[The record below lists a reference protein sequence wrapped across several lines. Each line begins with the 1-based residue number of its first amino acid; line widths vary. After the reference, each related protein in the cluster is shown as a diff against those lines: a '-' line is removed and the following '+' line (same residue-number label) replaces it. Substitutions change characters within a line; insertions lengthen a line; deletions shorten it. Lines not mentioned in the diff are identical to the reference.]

1 MKKILTGIILAFTFL
16 CNASVAEGRTIEV
29 GTGKAFWDAIYEHLD
44 DPDVIIQLT
53 GTIDMWDEKH
63 NEPFYDAEQFNNSVG
78 HPFMGTITGYYTIVE
93 NGKEKECMH
102 VIKNVH
108 HALINQMD
116 GAKVKGIKFKDC
128 DTGTKWTDYYPA
140 ILVCN
145 AENCEFTELIFENCQ
160 YEDGFVGTMPD
171 FSTGFGLMANRLVK
185 CKVNDVLFCVS
196 SLSKMGWGIGTVAG
210 YAEDTEFTRC
220 TTDCSSIILGDAT
233 FNTYV
238 GGIVGEAYHCKFDD
252 CVNMATVAGSEK
264 ADNVGGITGWSQNC
278 TFEHCINS
286 GALATMNEEGW
297 GSLIEHLHDFNE
309 TCSDIS
315 EKLISY
321 KESEEIIRKYQMATD
336 NISSMSI
343 EEASEYFDIWFD
355 SALEMEEL
363 YRAELASLRGT
374 IIGAIITICL
384 EVYEGSEPDE
394 MGGITS
400 ASEGDYIH
408 NCLNAGI
415 IHCRDAYAGGIV
427 GRAKSHDGKGTEIV
441 SCINRAYIQGDEQTG
456 GIVGSLDENSKVRYC
471 INTGAVDVI
480 KTTRGP
486 IYGENKGSQS
496 NLKGNFVLTHDANY
510 TAGSAGDKPIN
521 NVSIKD
527 IKSGLVALELN
538 NLDPEN
544 NFCQNIGVNACPLF
558 EGKKVTA
565 NDIRDDVDL
574 HYDVDSKEEF
584 LMALSDQYADIRL
597 TKDIDFGGQLWTLY
611 SRFTPFHGTI
621 DGQEHSLK
629 NIVGEISRTVD
640 GYEEGNTWDRWFGEW
655 QYSAPIG
662 GAENATFKHLIIEG
676 MNLKLSGMASG
687 FVGLSTNCTYD
698 WVRVRSSKVTA
709 SRNCVGALIC
719 QSDGDSLAHCMLE
732 SKSLLETTVVNLGNY
747 SSYAGGLVSKAKGS
761 KFYDCK
767 NNGTVETR
775 TDYAAGIV
783 SEAEDC
789 VLMSCVNHGEVS
801 HNSKYVCTDDYLGG
815 IAAKATNTT
824 FTRCVNEG
832 KLCCEDQ
839 YGGGIVG
846 YGTNVTIN
854 NCLNKSQAIDFRQN
868 TCGGIIGAAKNSKV
882 TNCFSYADYPMIGT
896 HEGMDAASGNNY
908 RLSDKS
914 VCNNP
919 YVMGVSPKM
928 VAAGYATYWLNNNSD
943 ENLKTQP
950 WSQNVNQRDYLQV
963 DPHPVLDMHETVTI
977 GDITGF
983 SYIGSANDLKEFAKR
998 VNEGK
1003 DDAQYACAVVT
1014 RDIDLNGEE
1023 WTPIGNNS
1031 HRFRGLFNG
1040 QGHTISGL
1048 NCTVESLED
1057 GAGLFGVVDALAVI
1071 ENVIIGEKSKVT
1083 NLTNSGFGSAGI
1095 VGMVR
1100 TDDKLWGDVHIRN
1113 CGNYANVLT
1122 KCSAGGIL
1130 GTVSSR
1136 MDNSNI
1142 VESKV
1147 KVYVE
1152 NCFNM
1157 GTIDGYDSGLLC
1169 ADMENRGVVRN
1180 CWSGGSL
1187 ICTKTL
1193 TSPYRGAMEELG
1205 NQKFFVGYDESLDIK
1220 NCYAINP
1227 TDSVWRAN
1235 KDKKQN
1241 GVTNILESDAAY
1253 GNLTLQLN
1261 GNTNDTRKLNGW
1273 QQNLG
1278 ANAHPVPGN
1287 KGIYHARNIN
1297 KEYGT
1302 ICLPYT
1308 LYSNDDIKY
1317 YDFSLVTTD
1326 EDAICLKFTY
1336 TDKVMPGT
1344 PTLFYTKAMGDHTFI
1359 DDVDKYDGDYD
1370 KYDFDLSKEVAG
1382 NYYWKMHSHPFEKVF
1397 EGEEAKTV
1405 YYVSDGKIRNAKKTT
1420 IAPYRAY
1427 FRGPDINELQSIV
1440 VNAKVRIVFEE
1451 ENGEETSIELVGED
1465 LVPMLNGKTYSI
1477 MGTEVGEGYRG
1488 IVIKNGKK
1496 MIQM

>member
-16 CNASVAEGRTIEV
+16 CNASVAEGHTIEV
-29 GTGKAFWDAIYEHLD
+29 GTGEEFWNAIYDNLD
-44 DPDVIIQLT
+44 DPNVIIQLT
-53 GTIDMWDEKH
+53 NTIDMKEDYDTGGQFESSYYK
-63 NEPFYDAEQFNNSVG
+63 PFK
-78 HPFMGTITGYYTIVE
+78 GTITGYYTIVKD
-93 NGKEKECMH
+93 GKEKECMH
-102 VIKNVH
+102 VIKNVNS
-108 HALINQMD
+108 AILDCME

-128 DTGTKWTDYYPA
+128 DTGGDFTDYYPA

-145 AENCEFTELIFENCQ
+145 AKNCEFTELVFENCK
-160 YEDGFVGTMPD
+160 YKDGFVGTIPTLK
-171 FSTGFGLMANRLVK
+171 SGFGLMADNLYQ
-185 CKVNDVLFCVS
+185 CKVNSVIFSAC
-196 SLSKMGWGIGTVAG
+196 SLYKKGSGIGNMAG

-220 TTDCSSIILGDAT
+220 TTDRSSIILGDAA

-238 GGIVGEAYHCKFDD
+238 GGIVGEAYRCKFDD

-264 ADNVGGITGWSQNC
+264 ADNVGGITGWSQAC

-286 GALATMNEEGW
+286 GELATMNEEGW

-315 EKLISY
+315 EKLIGY

-343 EEASEYFDIWFD
+343 EDASEYFDIWFD

-527 IKSGLVALELN
+527 IKSGLVASELN

-574 HYDVDSKEEF
+574 HYDVDNKEEF

-611 SRFTPFHGTI
+611 SRFTPFRGTI

-640 GYEEGNTWDRWFGEW
+640 GYEEGNTWDRWLGEW

-698 WVRVRSSKVTA
+698 WVRVRNSKVTA

-719 QSDGDSLAHCMLE
+719 QSDGDSLTHCMLE
-732 SKSLLETTVVNLGNY
+732 SSSLLETTDFNLGHY

-767 NNGTVETR
+767 NNGKVKTR

-801 HNSKYVCTDDYLGG
+801 HNSDYVCTDDYLGG

-832 KLCCEDQ
+832 QLCCEDQ

-854 NCLNKSQAIDFRQN
+854 NCLNKSQAIDFSKN

-919 YVMGVSPKM
+919 YVMGVNPLM

-977 GDITGF
+977 EDITGF
-983 SYIGSANDLKEFAKR
+983 SYIGSAADLKEFAKR

-1014 RDIDLNGEE
+1014 CDINLNGEE

-1048 NCTVESLED
+1048 NCTVESLVD

-1071 ENVIIGEKSKVT
+1071 ENVIIDDNSEVT
-1083 NLTNSGFGSAGI
+1083 NSTDYGAAGI
-1095 VGMVR
+1095 VGLVSS
-1100 TDDKLWGDVHIRN
+1100 DNKHWGYVNIRN
-1113 CGNYANVLT
+1113 CGNYASVSSP
-1122 KCSAGGIL
+1122 KHAGGIL
-1130 GTVSSR
+1130 GRVMNNKDDSQ
-1136 MDNSNI
+1136 
-1142 VESKV
+1142 V
-1147 KVYVE
+1147 KVYVK

-1157 GTIDGYDSGLLC
+1157 GTISATDSNSALLC
-1169 ADMENRGVVRN
+1169 GYMENHGVVRN
-1180 CWSGGSL
+1180 CWSGGKLVGTWDGSL
-1187 ICTKTL
+1187 T
-1193 TSPYRGAMEELG
+1193 PYDKINDGGGKAECL
-1205 NQKFFVGYDESLDIK
+1205 VGYTSGLDIN
-1220 NCYAINP
+1220 NCYIVDP
-1227 TDSVWRAN
+1227 
-1235 KDKKQN
+1235 DKNVSMWFAELAPLQEGVTIVNAEDLQN
-1241 GVTNILESDAAY
+1241 GKLAY
-1253 GNLTLQLN
+1253 ILN
-1261 GNTNDTRKLNGW
+1261 GNTNVTHKSNGW

-1278 ANAHPVPGN
+1278 ANAHPIPGN

-1317 YDFSLVTTD
+1317 YAFSNVTTD
-1326 EDAICLKFTY
+1326 EGETQLKFTY
-1336 TDKVMPGT
+1336 TDKVKPGT
-1344 PTLFYTKAMGDHTFI
+1344 PTLFYAKAMGDHTFI
-1359 DDVDKYDGDYD
+1359 DDFEKYDGVYD
-1370 KYDFDLSKEVAG
+1370 KYDFNLSIETG
-1382 NYYWKMHSHPFEKVF
+1382 NGDWKMHSHPFEKVF

-1405 YYVSDGKIRNAKKTT
+1405 YYVSGGEIRNAKKTT
-1420 IAPYRAY
+1420 VAPYRAY
-1427 FRGPDINELQSIV
+1427 FRGTNIDDLQSSS
-1440 VNAKVRIVFEE
+1440 NAKVRIVFED
-1451 ENGEETSIELVGED
+1451 ENGEVTSIKLVGDELVPS
-1465 LVPMLNGKTYSI
+1465 LFSNGKTYSI